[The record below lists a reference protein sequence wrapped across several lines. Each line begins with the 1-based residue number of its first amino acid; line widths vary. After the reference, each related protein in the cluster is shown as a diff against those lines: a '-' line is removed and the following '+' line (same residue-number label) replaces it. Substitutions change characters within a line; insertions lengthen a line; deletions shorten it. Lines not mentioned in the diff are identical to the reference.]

1 MSVAQLTEFTQCD
14 YVDYVDFM
22 PRQTSLTGLLRSVAG
37 PVQNPGGGARADP
50 VQADGP
56 GVAAEARAGNM
67 EPGTLSIVTVLNK
80 TEDDLPVRC
89 AECGG
94 WQSSDSG
101 GSDSSPGS
109 GNSTSGHIYRVII

>member
-1 MSVAQLTEFTQCD
+1 MSVAQLTEFTYCD

-22 PRQTSLTGLLRSVAG
+22 PRQTSLTGLLRSGAG

-56 GVAAEARAGNM
+56 GVAAEARAGNL
-67 EPGTLSIVTVLNK
+67 EHCQIVTVLNK
-80 TEDDLPVRC
+80 PEDDLPVRC

-109 GNSTSGHIYRVII
+109 GNSTSGHYTV

>member
-1 MSVAQLTEFTQCD
+1 MSVAQLTEFTYCD

-56 GVAAEARAGNM
+56 GVAAEARAGNT
-67 EPGTLSIVTVLNK
+67 EHCQIVTVLNK
-80 TEDDLPVRC
+80 LRRKTTSLSGVQSVEAGSHQTQVAQTRLLG
-89 AECGG
+89 AETPP
-94 WQSSDSG
+94 QVI
-101 GSDSSPGS
+101 
-109 GNSTSGHIYRVII
+109 STG

>member
-56 GVAAEARAGNM
+56 GVAAEARAGNL
-67 EPGTLSIVTVLNK
+67 EHCQIVTVLNK